1 MLIENKKNAVRN
13 TKNFH
18 VNLFCQY
25 NQNHTTMETLKKVSK
40 GVLYTSYIL
49 QGIVVLM
56 FLMGAVNNLFQT
68 EMAVEGAVEFGY
80 PEDTVMYLGI
90 ILFVS
95 TVLYAIPKTTFI
107 GALLLTAWL
116 GVAVATHVIHNDPF
130 TNILLPIIFGII
142 VWVAIWLR
150 SEKLR
155 VLV

>member
-1 MLIENKKNAVRN
+1 
-13 TKNFH
+13 
-18 VNLFCQY
+18 
-25 NQNHTTMETLKKVSK
+25 METVKKISK

-80 PEDTVMYLGI
+80 PEDSVMYLGI

-116 GVAVATHVIHNDPF
+116 GGAVATHVIHNDPF

>member
-1 MLIENKKNAVRN
+1 
-13 TKNFH
+13 
-18 VNLFCQY
+18 
-25 NQNHTTMETLKKVSK
+25 METLKKVSK

-56 FLMGAVNNLFQT
+56 FLIGAVNNLFQT

-80 PEDTVMYLGI
+80 PEDSVMYLGI

-116 GVAVATHVIHNDPF
+116 GGAVATHVIHNDPF

-155 VLV
+155 ALV

>member
-1 MLIENKKNAVRN
+1 
-13 TKNFH
+13 
-18 VNLFCQY
+18 
-25 NQNHTTMETLKKVSK
+25 METLKKVSK

-80 PEDTVMYLGI
+80 PEDSVMYLGI

-116 GVAVATHVIHNDPF
+116 GGAVATHVIHNDPF
-130 TNILLPIIFGII
+130 TNILLPVIFGII
-142 VWVAIWLR
+142 VWVSIWLR

-155 VLV
+155 ALV

>member
-1 MLIENKKNAVRN
+1 
-13 TKNFH
+13 
-18 VNLFCQY
+18 
-25 NQNHTTMETLKKVSK
+25 METLKKVSK

>member
-1 MLIENKKNAVRN
+1 
-13 TKNFH
+13 
-18 VNLFCQY
+18 
-25 NQNHTTMETLKKVSK
+25 METLKKVPK

-56 FLMGAVNNLFQT
+56 FLIGAVNNLFQT

-80 PEDTVMYLGI
+80 PEDSVMYLGI

-116 GVAVATHVIHNDPF
+116 GGAVATHVIHNDPF
-130 TNILLPIIFGII
+130 TNILLPVIFGII

-150 SEKLR
+150 NKKLR
-155 VLV
+155 ALW